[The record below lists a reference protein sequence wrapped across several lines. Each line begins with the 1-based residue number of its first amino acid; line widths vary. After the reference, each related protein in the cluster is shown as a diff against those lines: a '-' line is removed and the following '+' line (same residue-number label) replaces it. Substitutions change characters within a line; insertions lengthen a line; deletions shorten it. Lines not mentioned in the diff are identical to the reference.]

1 MSALAAVP
9 VRWRLLSV
17 LFVVSFVNY
26 LLRNALSVAAP
37 GIRAEY
43 GFTSAELGWIL
54 GAFNISYTILQIPG
68 GIFGEKL
75 GPRRALGS
83 IAVTWGLLTA
93 LTGFAPAL
101 MAASATG
108 ALVSLVAVRLL
119 VGAANAPIFPV
130 TTGLIEGWFPP
141 GRWALPNSVTSSGLA
156 LGQAALG
163 PIVTAL
169 IVRYGW
175 RESFYILAPL
185 GVVAGLWW
193 YWYARDRPAQHPSIT
208 REEVEFIDAGRSQL
222 PATAAPPSWRA
233 ALVNRDVLIL
243 AASYF
248 CLNYVFFTF
257 SQWLFTYLVESR
269 GFSMLES
276 GFLYVLPFATGA
288 VLTAVGGW
296 VCDSLCRRLGGLRGC
311 RITAMSGL
319 VLVSV
324 FLITGVHADDP
335 YVAVALLSLCFGF
348 TLFTD
353 TTYWAATTYAS
364 GEHTASACGM
374 LNFGGNIA
382 GLMAPLFG
390 FMIDRVGWVPTISSG
405 SVLAIVGA
413 ALWLFVR
420 LRGSESR

>member
-1 MSALAAVP
+1 MNSPRAIP
-9 VRWRLLSV
+9 VRWRLLGV

-26 LLRNALSVAAP
+26 LLRNALSVAVP
-37 GIRAEY
+37 SIREEF

-54 GAFNISYTILQIPG
+54 GAFNISYTLLQIPG
-68 GIFGEKL
+68 GIFGERF

-83 IAVTWGLLTA
+83 IAITWGVLTA
-93 LTGFAPAL
+93 FTGFAPGL
-101 MAASATG
+101 MAASAAG
-108 ALVSLVAVRLL
+108 AMVSLVTVRLL
-119 VGAANAPIFPV
+119 VGATNAPIFPV

-141 GRWALPNSVTSSGLA
+141 GRWALPNSVTSSGLS

-163 PIVTAL
+163 PIVTWL

-175 RESFYILAPL
+175 REAFYILAPL
-185 GVVAGLWW
+185 GVFAGLWW
-193 YWYARDRPAQHPSIT
+193 LWYARDKPAQHPSIT
-208 REEVEFIDAGRSQL
+208 REEVEFIDAGRSKAPL
-222 PATAAPPSWRA
+222 PQPASWRA
-233 ALVNRDVLIL
+233 ALVKRDVLIL

-248 CLNYVFFTF
+248 CLNYVFFMF

-276 GFLYVLPFATGA
+276 GWLYALPFVTGA
-288 VLTAVGGW
+288 VLTAVGGF
-296 VCDSLCRRLGGLRGC
+296 VCDVLCRRYGGLRGC

-319 VLVSV
+319 VLVAV
-324 FLITGVHADDP
+324 FLTAGVYAADA

-364 GEHTASACGM
+364 GEHTASACGV

-382 GLMAPLFG
+382 GLMAPLVG
-390 FMIDRVGWVPTISSG
+390 FMIDRVGWVPTIASG
-405 SVLAIVGA
+405 SVFALVGA
-413 ALWLFVR
+413 LLWLFVR
-420 LRGSESR
+420 LRGAEAAH